1 VKSLEEQRVALADT
15 KKSTET
21 IVAEL
26 KSLKLEYA
34 ELWEKHEE
42 ALETI
47 EELSKTA
54 AEEID
59 SRDAELVTLRAAAK
73 EQHRWKK
80 KVEVSSSLVDSSSLD
95 PSPPPLRSSPMH
107 TTRC

>member
-1 VKSLEEQRVALADT
+1 MSLVET

-21 IVAEL
+21 IMMEL
-26 KSLKLEYA
+26 KSLKLEHA
-34 ELWEKHEE
+34 KLLEKYEE

-59 SRDAELVTLRAAAK
+59 MRDAELRTLQTEAM
-73 EQHRWKK
+73 EQHRLKK
-80 KVEVSSSLVDSSSLD
+80 KVQVSPQYVFLVTLS
-95 PSPPPLRSSPMH
+95 RTSPMPM
-107 TTRC
+107 TLY